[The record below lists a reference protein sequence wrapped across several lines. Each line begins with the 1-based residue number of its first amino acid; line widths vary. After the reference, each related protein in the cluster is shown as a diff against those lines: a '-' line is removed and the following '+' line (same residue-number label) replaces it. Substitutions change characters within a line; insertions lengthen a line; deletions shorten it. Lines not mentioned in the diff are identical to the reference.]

1 MGPVIKLL
9 QQRLEL
15 TKTDD
20 GQSCSAATGGIEKDH
35 DGLRSA
41 EMTNDSYESS
51 IEVCWVSIYGDVGCC
66 LELLHSSVEL

>member
-1 MGPVIKLL
+1 MDPVIKLL
-9 QQRLEL
+9 QQRLGR

-20 GQSCSAATGGIEKDH
+20 GQSSSAATGGIEKDH

-51 IEVCWVSIYGDVGCC
+51 IEV
-66 LELLHSSVEL
+66 